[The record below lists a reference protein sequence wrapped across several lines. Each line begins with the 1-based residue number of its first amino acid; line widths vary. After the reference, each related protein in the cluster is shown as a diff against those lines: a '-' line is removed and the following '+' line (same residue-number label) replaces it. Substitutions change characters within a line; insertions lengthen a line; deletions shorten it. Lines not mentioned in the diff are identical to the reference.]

1 MSEVGSKSPGAEEF
15 VEFKKE
21 LEATKGI
28 KFYARVEDVP
38 PIEDGVK
45 RLVIISASEYYSLAS
60 LLVLFICFSPS
71 YLFIVP
77 TTNSHDNNFI
87 LFM

>member
-15 VEFKKE
+15 AEFKKE

-38 PIEDGVK
+38 LIEDGGVK
-45 RLVIISASEYYSLAS
+45 RLAIISASEYCSLAS
-60 LLVLFICFSPS
+60 LLVHIVHLFFLHTC
-71 YLFIVP
+71 L
-77 TTNSHDNNFI
+77 
-87 LFM
+87 

>member
-15 VEFKKE
+15 AEFKKE

-38 PIEDGVK
+38 LIEDGGVK
-45 RLVIISASEYYSLAS
+45 RLAIISASEYCSLA
-60 LLVLFICFSPS
+60 I
-71 YLFIVP
+71 
-77 TTNSHDNNFI
+77 
-87 LFM
+87 

>member
-15 VEFKKE
+15 AEFKKE

-45 RLVIISASEYYSLAS
+45 RLAIISASKYCSLAS
-60 LLVLFICFSPS
+60 LLVLFIYFSPS
-71 YLFIVP
+71 
-77 TTNSHDNNFI
+77 
-87 LFM
+87 